1 MEYFDGG
8 TVANRLKNKRG
19 GVFTDSEAVRFAR
32 QILSALGYMHAKG
45 FVRGGVRERHSLT
58 VTHIRKKKHTGTS

>member
-1 MEYFDGG
+1 MEYCDGG
-8 TVANRLKNKRG
+8 TVANRLKSKKG

-45 FVRGGVRERHSLT
+45 FVRECLRTSLT
-58 VTHIRKKKHTGTS
+58 HPLTLSKNRYIVT